1 MTRRKQKTD
10 PIRSPTMAGGLF
22 AINRQYFELLGSY
35 DPGMEIWGGE
45 NLEISFKVWMCG
57 GELGKNFFLNLIYF
71 QQLKKI
77 IIFM

>member
-45 NLEISFKVWMCG
+45 NLELSFRVNDDEKMLKC
-57 GELGKNFFLNLIYF
+57 LFLLFF
-71 QQLKKI
+71 
-77 IIFM
+77 